1 MLFVYSS
8 NIKIV
13 DISLHSKIGAKID
26 QWKAIWQVVWD
37 RHTER
42 RTDQLRAC
50 IYHYSAMYRHFKKT
64 EHQQQPIWKK
74 NKKTEILY
82 NPGLSCSK
90 LG

>member
-42 RTDQLRAC
+42 RTDQLRTC
-50 IYHYSAMYRHFKKT
+50 IYHYLAMYRHFKKT
-64 EHQQQPIWKK
+64 EQQPIWKK
-74 NKKTEILY
+74 KKKKTEILY
-82 NPGLSCSK
+82 NPVIQ
-90 LG
+90 